1 MFMLYIFLFCYYV
14 LCCIFF
20 IDIFF
25 VIDSVEGLDVRK
37 TVCYDIDVEVVS
49 FLVYN
54 DICI

>member
-1 MFMLYIFLFCYYV
+1 MFYV
-14 LCCIFF
+14 VFF
-20 IDIFF
+20 INIVF

-49 FLVYN
+49 FYN